1 MKLYQ
6 LDLSPF
12 ASRVRIQLYAKGL
25 DVELADPPGGLSSDE
40 YKKINPTGRVPALEV
55 DGTVI
60 PESTV
65 ILEYLEDRFPE
76 PSLRPAEAPDRARAR
91 LIARCT
97 DLYVAPPLLALF
109 GQRDPATRD
118 AKVVEEK
125 LGELRSA
132 FDLVEGF
139 LAPGPYAV
147 GATLSLAD
155 CTLFPIFFFATRL
168 LPLLGDKDPMA
179 ERPRLSAWW
188 EAVRKDEAVAK
199 VNGEMEKALQEFL
212 AQGN

>member
-6 LDLSPF
+6 ADLSPF
-12 ASRVRIQLYAKGL
+12 ASRVRIQIYAKQL
-25 DVELADPPGGLSSDE
+25 DVPFADPPGGLSSDE

-65 ILEYLEDRFPE
+65 IFEYLEDRFPE
-76 PSLRPAEAPDRARAR
+76 PSLRPAEVLDRARAR
-91 LIARCT
+91 LLARCA
-97 DLYVAPPLLALF
+97 DLYVLPPLQALF

-125 LGELRSA
+125 LGEVRA
-132 FDLVEGF
+132 AYDLVEGF
-139 LAPGPYAV
+139 LVPGPYAV
-147 GATLSLAD
+147 GAKLSIAD
-155 CTLFPIFFFATRL
+155 CTLFPISFFATRL
-168 LPLLGDKDPMA
+168 LPLLGDKDPLA
-179 ERPRLSAWW
+179 ERPKLSAWW
-188 EAVRKDEAVAK
+188 GAVLEHEAVAR
-199 VNGEMEKALQEFL
+199 VNGEIEKALQEFL

>member
-6 LDLSPF
+6 VDLSPF
-12 ASRVRIQLYAKGL
+12 ASRVRVQLYAKGL
-25 DVELADPPGGLSSDE
+25 DVEFADPPGGLSSDE

-55 DGTVI
+55 DGMVI

-65 ILEYLEDRFPE
+65 IFEYLEDRFPE
-76 PSLRPAEAPDRARAR
+76 PSLRPTEALDRALAR
-91 LIARCT
+91 LIGRCG
-97 DLYVAPPLLALF
+97 DLYVIPPLLALF

-118 AKVVEEK
+118 ANVVEEK
-125 LGELRSA
+125 LGELHA
-132 FDLVEGF
+132 GFDLVEGF

-147 GATLSLAD
+147 GAKLSLAD

-179 ERPRLSAWW
+179 ARPKLSAWW
-188 EAVRKDEAVAK
+188 EVVLKHEAVAK
-199 VNGEMEKALQEFL
+199 VDGEMQKALQEFL